1 MRVLKI
7 GLAGLSLAML
17 ASGAAGADVRGRL
30 QVQQQWQGT
39 DTQSLQAAEGVR
51 NPALTSGDLRL
62 MGTVRHGAL
71 QAAVHDQLYLQHGSA
86 VTLDQR
92 LSQAGLPDPGDN
104 LRRSNLWDL
113 DQSWVSGTR
122 TLSGQRLDRLWAG
135 YTGRHAVLRIGRQ
148 ALTWGGGQVFHPM
161 DLIDPF
167 SPTATDTE
175 YKPGADMLYGQWL
188 FDDGSD
194 IQAVTLPRRDPA
206 SRDLQGGRG
215 VSAIYWHHAGYPL
228 QANLLL
234 AHDHGDTVLGA
245 NLTGSAGGA
254 SWSASLIPTLERDGR
269 TRLSLDA
276 NISDGF
282 RLWNRDAT
290 GFVEYYRNGFGVGGS
305 GYTLAEL
312 PADLQVRLDRGQIFN
327 TGIDYLAAGG
337 TLALTPLWQLEPVW
351 IINLQDRSSLAMLK
365 ATDSVAQN
373 TDLVLGLQQPF
384 GGHGTEF
391 GGLALAPGSGN
402 YLETPALIYV
412 RVDQY
417 F

>member
-1 MRVLKI
+1 MRSLAI
-7 GLAGLSLAML
+7 GLSGLGLALLAAG
-17 ASGAAGADVRGRL
+17 ASGAALRGRL
-30 QVQQQWQGT
+30 QLQQQWQGT
-39 DTQSLQAAEGVR
+39 DAQSLQAAEGVR
-51 NPALTSGDLRL
+51 NPALTSGELRL
-62 MGTVRHGAL
+62 MGAVRRGAW
-71 QAAVHDQLYLQHGSA
+71 QAVVHDQLYLQHGSA
-86 VTLDQR
+86 VTLDRR
-92 LSQAGLPDPGDN
+92 LSQAGYPDPGVN

-113 DQSWVSGTR
+113 EQPWVSGTR
-122 TLSGQRLDRLWAG
+122 TLSGQRLDRLWGG
-135 YTGRHAVLRIGRQ
+135 YSGRHAVVRVGRQ

-167 SPTATDTE
+167 APTTTDTE

-215 VSAIYWHHAGYPL
+215 VSALYWHHAGFPL

-254 SWSASLIPTLERDGR
+254 SWSASLIPTLERNGR

-305 GYTLAEL
+305 GYTLAGL
-312 PADLQVRLDRGQIFN
+312 PADLRSRLDRGQLFN

-337 TLALTPLWQLEPVW
+337 TLALTPLWQLKPAW
-351 IINLQDRSSLAMLK
+351 IFNVQDGSSLAMFK
-365 ATDSVAQN
+365 ATDSLAQN

-384 GGHGTEF
+384 GPHGTEF
-391 GGLALAPGSGN
+391 GGLALSQGAGI
-402 YLETPALIYV
+402 YAETPALVYV